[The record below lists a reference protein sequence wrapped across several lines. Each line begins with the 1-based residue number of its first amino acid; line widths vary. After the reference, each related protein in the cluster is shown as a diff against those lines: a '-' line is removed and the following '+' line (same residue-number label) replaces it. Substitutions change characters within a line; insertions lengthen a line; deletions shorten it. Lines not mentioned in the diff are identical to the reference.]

1 MLHIFSNVLEDEIN
15 VKVNSEA
22 KFVLWSKSSGSLIKD
37 MMLLVNDDGDI
48 DDHHA
53 DGDDDDSDDED
64 THPDDV
70 EDHPGDVD
78 DHLDDVDDHP
88 DDVDYHDADEDE
100 DCKVGRWTP
109 FQGCPVPAPAR

>member
-1 MLHIFSNVLEDEIN
+1 
-15 VKVNSEA
+15 
-22 KFVLWSKSSGSLIKD
+22 

-64 THPDDV
+64 
-70 EDHPGDVD
+70 DHPGE
-78 DHLDDVDDHP
+78 VDDHP
-88 DDVDYHDADEDE
+88 DVVDYHDADEDE

>member
-1 MLHIFSNVLEDEIN
+1 
-15 VKVNSEA
+15 
-22 KFVLWSKSSGSLIKD
+22 

-53 DGDDDDSDDED
+53 DGDEDD
-64 THPDDV
+64 P
-70 EDHPGDVD
+70 
-78 DHLDDVDDHP
+78 DDVDDHP
-88 DDVDYHDADEDE
+88 DDVDDHNADEDE